1 MENNSMEVL
10 TSKTVEDSVLDA
22 IRSAMYDFDTEI
34 SSSDS
39 LMYDLGIDSLEMQ
52 AILLQL
58 SKLYD
63 IDINSKN
70 IISTISDI
78 IDSQNSDEE
87 EYHSMI
93 LAEVTKKTG
102 ISLSAMDREDFIS
115 KRSDDKRLMIHSVL
129 EYITTRS
136 ISDSI
141 LFLKGERN
149 G

>member
-10 TSKTVEDSVLDA
+10 TVKTVEESVKNA
-22 IRSAMYDFDTEI
+22 IRGAIYDFDTEM

-78 IDSQNSDEE
+78 IDSENCDGE

-93 LAEVTKKTG
+93 LAEITKRTG
-102 ISLSAMDREDFIS
+102 ISLSAMDREDFIN
-115 KRSDDKRLMIHSVL
+115 KRSDDKRLMIRSVL
-129 EYITTRS
+129 EYITVRS
-136 ISDSI
+136 ITDSI
-141 LFLKGERN
+141 LFLKGKRN